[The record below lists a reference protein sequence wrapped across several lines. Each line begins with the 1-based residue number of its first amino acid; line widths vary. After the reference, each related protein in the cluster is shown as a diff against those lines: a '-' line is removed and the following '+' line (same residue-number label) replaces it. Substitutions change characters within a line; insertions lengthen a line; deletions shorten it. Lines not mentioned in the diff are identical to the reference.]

1 MTLNFTSS
9 WSPPPNI
16 SDLEFSN
23 CTAGSIYFATI
34 ITNEETSDLGYEA
47 TFNLLYSLLPP
58 NWARPTKAE
67 LMVWQQSWD
76 AYTREYVVNT
86 TADMVEFDCDRE
98 ICRYLPLEGDPDLA
112 GLGVSTEA

>member
-1 MTLNFTSS
+1 MALNFTST
-9 WSPPPNI
+9 WSPPPI

-23 CTAGSIYFATI
+23 CTAASIYFATGVI
-34 ITNEETSDLGYEA
+34 NEETSDIGYDA

-58 NWARPTKAE
+58 NWSRPTETE
-67 LMVWQQSWD
+67 LMVWQDSWD
-76 AYTREYVVNT
+76 QYTRDSILNT
-86 TADMVEFDCDRE
+86 TANMVEFDCDRE